1 LTNNSGDAVHAAY
14 TATELFIKLSSFISR
29 TMEPLVLFRAGV
41 IGSIIDTISG
51 CSVWFMLKA

>member
-1 LTNNSGDAVHAAY
+1 
-14 TATELFIKLSSFISR
+14 
-29 TMEPLVLFRAGV
+29 MEPLVLFRAGV